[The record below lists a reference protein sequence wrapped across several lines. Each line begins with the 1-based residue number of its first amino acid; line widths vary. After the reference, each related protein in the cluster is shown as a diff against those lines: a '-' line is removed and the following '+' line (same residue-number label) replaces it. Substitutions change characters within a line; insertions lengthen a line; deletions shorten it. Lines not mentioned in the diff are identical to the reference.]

1 MQRLADERERQAAE
15 RESHREQLNAARE
28 RWQSERDVAYEAGVK
43 AETLRTRINSLR
55 ESETRN
61 VEQLSAM
68 DARLAEL
75 EEALSATEQPL
86 AEARAQLEERLGARR
101 ELEQSLVRAREAVE
115 TGDQALRAAEQQR
128 AAIEQEVARERQALE
143 QLRLSAQ
150 ETLVRRRTVGE
161 QLQAT
166 GSEPAA
172 LLENLEEGA
181 EPAAWE
187 KRVAELEASISR
199 LGAINLAAIDEF
211 EQQSERKDYLDQQN
225 ADLEEALATLTSAI
239 QKIDRETRARF
250 KETYEKVN
258 TGLSAMFP
266 KLFGGG
272 AAYLEMT
279 GEDLLSTGIAVMA
292 RPPGKRNSTIHLLS
306 GGEKA
311 LTAVALVFSIF
322 ELNPAPFCLLD
333 EVDAPLDDANVVRF
347 SELVK
352 EMSERVQMIVVT
364 HNKTTMEVTQQ
375 LVGVTMQEPGVSRLV
390 AVDVDEAVR
399 MVAV

>member
-1 MQRLADERERQAAE
+1 M
-15 RESHREQLNAARE
+15 
-28 RWQSERDVAYEAGVK
+28 
-43 AETLRTRINSLR
+43 
-55 ESETRN
+55 
-61 VEQLSAM
+61 
-68 DARLAEL
+68 
-75 EEALSATEQPL
+75 
-86 AEARAQLEERLGARR
+86 
-101 ELEQSLVRAREAVE
+101 RAREAVE